1 MISLPRYKVVVDT
14 NIFISGTL
22 YGGNPEKVIDK
33 LKTQTFLLC
42 ISPSIAIEIITKL
55 KKFTRDEQVLVL
67 VQNVITKNVLLVK
80 PTKKINICRDPK
92 DNMYL
97 EAAFDSKADY
107 LITGD
112 KDLLT
117 LKTYK
122 KTKIVTP
129 KEFLLHLV

>member
-55 KKFTRDEQVLVL
+55 KKFTQDEQVLVL